1 MQNLYFQKEE
11 FDKLDDTTLIKM
23 TKAGNKNALNY
34 LLNKYTDIV
43 NMKANKYFMIGA
55 EKEDI
60 MQEGLIGLFKAIK
73 SFDPEKQSS
82 FKTFA
87 NLCVERQLQTA
98 IKTSTRQKHMPLN
111 SYLSLNISAYDEND
125 DTSSTDDR
133 NDEDT
138 SMTGANGTFN
148 EMLRR
153 VLYIAAFSILVLLG
167 VGIIWLILI
176 AWYRRVKVY
185 NDKNTDDYEEENYEV
200 VYKGYIKKEDKGI
213 YYITIPEKIIEE
225 RTTDRF
231 QIKLKELFVRRHNGD
246 MLMVEIEGTKLS
258 YSFEIDEKEN
268 MVKFTYADFVIEE

>member
-11 FDKLDDTTLIKM
+11 FDKLDDTTLIKI

-125 DTSSTDDR
+125 DTSR
-133 NDEDT
+133 C
-138 SMTGANGTFN
+138 
-148 EMLRR
+148 
-153 VLYIAAFSILVLLG
+153 V
-167 VGIIWLILI
+167 
-176 AWYRRVKVY
+176 
-185 NDKNTDDYEEENYEV
+185 
-200 VYKGYIKKEDKGI
+200 
-213 YYITIPEKIIEE
+213 
-225 RTTDRF
+225 
-231 QIKLKELFVRRHNGD
+231 
-246 MLMVEIEGTKLS
+246 
-258 YSFEIDEKEN
+258 
-268 MVKFTYADFVIEE
+268 